1 MCEQH
6 HILSTLY
13 DSIPME
19 FVSGFIHSLT
29 HSLIHSRSWFRVN
42 DILFITA
49 MDIWASCE
57 THNSSFFYFCAIFPL
72 EAPSVP
78 TADPSQAW
86 NKNKHW
92 IKWGAKVLELQ
103 RKEECCVLYCLNLG
117 WLVRCIFLTF
127 VSATFL
133 QFLCIHG
140 YGLDVCS
147 CVYVY
152 MSMFSLSLCFQ
163 WLYPR
168 EDTFHHHFFPTVGF
182 HLNLRQKNIQY
193 IIWYRTSESIRSR
206 TCSRISNWMCVCQ
219 RNPHDKWLECVYS
232 FRHDDVFLQP
242 SSWKPLF
249 ISLTVVVD
257 VDVVGI
263 IFQWGFF
270 SYFIRMCKHRERKSS
285 SPSSIGWRNERKS
298 TTIILEILSHAKVKG
313 LKFIHWWCSEWQTA
327 PLEL

>member
-1 MCEQH
+1 MSQLRNAQFFLFLFLRYFSPRSAFSADCRSKSSVKQKQTLNKMRSEGSWT
-6 HILSTLY
+6 STKRRVLFA
-13 DSIPME
+13 I
-19 FVSGFIHSLT
+19 VWIWVG
-29 HSLIHSRSWFRVN
+29 WFGV
-42 DILFITA
+42 F
-49 MDIWASCE
+49 
-57 THNSSFFYFCAIFPL
+57 
-72 EAPSVP
+72 
-78 TADPSQAW
+78 
-86 NKNKHW
+86 
-92 IKWGAKVLELQ
+92 
-103 RKEECCVLYCLNLG
+103 
-117 WLVRCIFLTF
+117 IFLTF

-219 RNPHDKWLECVYS
+219 RNPHDKWLECVY
-232 FRHDDVFLQP
+232 FFVTMTFFLQP

-263 IFQWGFF
+263 VFQWGFF
-270 SYFIRMCKHRERKSS
+270 FLILFACANIERERA
-285 SPSSIGWRNERKS
+285 R
-298 TTIILEILSHAKVKG
+298 A
-313 LKFIHWWCSEWQTA
+313 QA
-327 PLEL
+327 Q